1 MENKDTDKLT
11 RSILANS
18 KLEINNPD
26 FTLNLMGKIKAE
38 NRRRTI
44 VRQGA
49 FYLLMFVSIDAVIF
63 SLLKLLGV
71 NINDLSML
79 IGNTSS
85 EIAKASSGKGN
96 ALLFYVLAQS
106 IILLIMIG
114 RSRFLSFKT
123 FRNLR

>member
-1 MENKDTDKLT
+1 MENNDTDKLT
-11 RSILANS
+11 RSILGNS
-18 KLEINNPD
+18 KLEIKNPD

-49 FYLLMFVSIDAVIF
+49 FYLLIFVLIDSVIF
-63 SLLKLLGV
+63 SLLKLLG
-71 NINDLSML
+71 ISISDLSML

-96 ALLFYVLAQS
+96 ILLFYLLAQS

-114 RSRFLSFKT
+114 RSHFLNFK
-123 FRNLR
+123 NH

>member
-1 MENKDTDKLT
+1 MENNDTDKLT
-11 RSILANS
+11 RSILGNS
-18 KLEINNPD
+18 KLEIKNPD
-26 FTLNLMGKIKAE
+26 FTVNLMGKIKAE

-49 FYLLMFVSIDAVIF
+49 FYLLLFVLIDAVIF
-63 SLLKLLGV
+63 SLLKLLG
-71 NINDLSML
+71 ISISDLSML

-96 ALLFYVLAQS
+96 VLLFYLLVQS

-114 RSRFLSFKT
+114 RSHVLNFK
-123 FRNLR
+123 NH